1 MNKEEYQEIINNA
14 IQLEIDAANF
24 YRGLQEQ
31 VKNDSSKVLL
41 KELENMEWGHKHILE
56 HLDVEGIENYQTLN
70 IPDLKISESLLD
82 PADNSYMS
90 IQDVLATAIKREEE
104 AMKLYTRLADETEEN
119 RIKNLFVRL
128 ADEEAKHKLQL
139 ETIYDTEILYEN

>member
-1 MNKEEYQEIINNA
+1 MNKEEFQDVINNA

-31 VKNDSSKVLL
+31 VKNDSSKILL

-56 HLDVEGIENYQTLN
+56 HLDVEGIENYESKN
-70 IPDLKISESLLD
+70 IPDLKISESLID
-82 PADNSYMS
+82 PVDNSYMS

-104 AMKLYTRLADETEEN
+104 AMLLYSKLADETDDQ
-119 RIKNLFVRL
+119 RIKNLLLRL

>member
-1 MNKEEYQEIINNA
+1 MDRREFQDVIDKA
-14 IQLEIDAANF
+14 IQLEIEAANF

-31 VKNDSSKVLL
+31 VKNDSSKILL

-56 HLDVEGIENYQTLN
+56 HLDIEGIENYESKN
-70 IPDLKISESLLD
+70 IPDLKISDALID

-90 IQDVLATAIKREEE
+90 IQDVLATAIKKEEE
-104 AMKLYTRLADETEEN
+104 AVKLYLELANEAGDK
-119 RIKNLFVRL
+119 RIKNLLLRL

-139 ETIYDTEILYEN
+139 ETIYDNEILYEN